1 MRKLLL
7 GTTAVVGAA
16 LLAPGMAAAQQ
27 APTVRIGGYFRA
39 YYGYTQQTSPH
50 VTGNVGGV
58 LNPAA
63 GVVTGGNNVF
73 QAANIGDVGLSGVTS
88 FNTTGANAG
97 LPSIAAQGFPQN
109 GTSASIAQSA
119 RTGKH
124 DFSTD
129 AEVHVFVNGKTAN
142 GLTYGAVVEIQFD
155 TNEGT
160 YRAARRSYTSKTMAD
175 IDEMY
180 AFIASPTLG
189 QVRFGDEDGPF
200 GGLMNAGFVTNFGT
214 GGVYGDWQDFV
225 IRPNRTTTSPGDVG
239 DNTKVI
245 YLSPQFFGFDFGASW
260 AFNEGGGGDTGCVSS
275 LAGPFCDRAYAAQGV
290 TAFGRATENLPGR
303 RNELQA
309 MGRWRGNVGPVGLA
323 VSGGT
328 MIATSVRDITV
339 QGTQAKTLRD
349 PEVYQVGVQA
359 TAFGFT
365 LGGTYMWGNT
375 NFFYIPTTRNDKK
388 MEQFFVGLSYTAG
401 PITVGANTFFGQYAG
416 QSAGAFNVNTG
427 QQTTVA
433 GNVRGQRR
441 YAYAFGANYRI
452 APGLDLVAEWVRHV
466 ISERGTDLDG
476 QGNNGVQD
484 RLRANTLILGTRL
497 AF

>member
-16 LLAPGMAAAQQ
+16 LLAPEMAAAQQ

-39 YYGYTQQTSPH
+39 YYGYTQQTNKH
-50 VTGNVGGV
+50 VTGTTPQGSTV
-58 LNPAA
+58 
-63 GVVTGGNNVF
+63 
-73 QAANIGDVGLSGVTS
+73 QSQQIGDPG
-88 FNTTGANAG
+88 
-97 LPSIAAQGFPQN
+97 IAASTAPPNN
-109 GTSASIAQSA
+109 GTTASAAQSA

-155 TNEGT
+155 VNEGT
-160 YRAARRSYTSKTMAD
+160 YRAARRSNTSKTMAD

-180 AFIASPTLG
+180 GFIASPTLG

-200 GGLMNAGFVTNFGT
+200 GGLMNAGIVTNFGT

-239 DNTKVI
+239 DNSKII
-245 YLSPQFFGFDFGASW
+245 YLSPQFFGFDFGASF
-260 AFNEGGGGDTGCVSS
+260 AFNEGMGGDTGCVAS
-275 LAGPFCDRAYAAQGV
+275 LAGPYCDRVYAAQGV
-290 TAFGRATENLPGR
+290 TGFGRATENLPGR
-303 RNELQA
+303 RNEIQA
-309 MGRWRGNVGPVGLA
+309 MARWRGNVGPVGFA

-328 MIATSVRDITV
+328 MLAQSVRDITV
-339 QGTQAKTLRD
+339 TGTQVQTLRD

-365 LGGTYMWGNT
+365 LGGNYMWGNT
-375 NFFYIPTTRNDKK
+375 SFFYIPTTRGDKR
-388 MEQFFVGLSYTAG
+388 MQQFTVGGSYTAG
-401 PITVGANTFFGQYAG
+401 PFTIGANAFWGQYAG
-416 QSAGAFNVNTG
+416 TAGSAFNVATG
-427 QQTTVA
+427 AFTRTTA
-433 GNVRGQRR
+433 TQGQRR
-441 YAYAFGANYRI
+441 NAYAVGANYRL
-452 APGLDLVAEWVRHV
+452 APGLDLVAEYTRHV
-466 ISERGTDLDG
+466 VHEVGVDLDL

-484 RLRANTLILGTRL
+484 RLRANVFLVGTRL